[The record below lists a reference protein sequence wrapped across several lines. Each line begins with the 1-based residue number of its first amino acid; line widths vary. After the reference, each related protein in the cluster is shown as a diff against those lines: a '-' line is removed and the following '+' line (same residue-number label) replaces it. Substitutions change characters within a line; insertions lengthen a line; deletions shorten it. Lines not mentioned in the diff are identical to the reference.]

1 MRFNGLIF
9 GAQFLG
15 ILVVAG
21 CMAAL
26 IASEVEGKPG
36 PSIHWDSHKP
46 LPTDKIQLLGDTP
59 DICVSR
65 SESSR
70 PCVECDCL
78 DCASKRP
85 ALSLEDVDRPSHPLP
100 QTRGADFG
108 RREINVIIEVVPDRP
123 EFDIKDGGVVS
134 RCRFKFREKEVHRVL
149 RLNC

>member
-26 IASEVEGKPG
+26 IASEVERT
-36 PSIHWDSHKP
+36 PSIQWDSQKS
-46 LPTDKIQLLGDTP
+46 LPTDKIKLLGETP

-65 SESSR
+65 SESR
-70 PCVECDCL
+70 CECVECDCL
-78 DCASKRP
+78 DCASKTPVLLPDDAEHPYP
-85 ALSLEDVDRPSHPLP
+85 APP
-100 QTRGADFG
+100 DFG
-108 RREINVIIEVVPDRP
+108 RREINIRIEVVPDGP
-123 EFDIKDGGVVS
+123 EFDIKDGGFVS
-134 RCRFKFREKEVHRVL
+134 RCRLKIREKEVHRVL

>member
-26 IASEVEGKPG
+26 IASEVERKPT
-36 PSIHWDSHKP
+36 IQWDSHKP
-46 LPTDKIQLLGDTP
+46 LPTDKIQFLGETP

-65 SESSR
+65 SERSCDC
-70 PCVECDCL
+70 PECDCL

-85 ALSLEDVDRPSHPLP
+85 VLSLEDFNRLRPAPAP
-100 QTRGADFG
+100 ADFG

-123 EFDIKDGGVVS
+123 EFDIKSDLNDGGVVS

>member
-9 GAQFLG
+9 GAQILG

-26 IASEVEGKPG
+26 IAGEVEKKPA
-36 PSIHWDSHKP
+36 IQWDSHKP

-65 SESSR
+65 SESSC

-85 ALSLEDVDRPSHPLP
+85 VLSLEDFDRLRPAPAP
-100 QTRGADFG
+100 ADFG

-123 EFDIKDGGVVS
+123 EFDIKDGGFVS